1 MFNTLYPLLHVRD
14 VAATSRF
21 YQEHFGFEPV
31 FESDWYV
38 QLRGGATGNELAVIA
53 FDHETIPP
61 QGRHPTA
68 NLILSFEVEDAAAD
82 AGRLEQ
88 AGVSIVRCAT
98 RCSASAISSP
108 PIPMASCSMSSRPS
122 NPTRTGSPHR
132 VDHPCAG
139 GPITIALG

>member
-1 MFNTLYPLLHVRD
+1 MFNALYPLLHVRD
-14 VAATSRF
+14 VSATSRF
-21 YQEHFGFEPV
+21 YQDNFGFEPV

-38 QLRGGATGNELAVIA
+38 QLRGGAKGHELALIA

-88 AGVSIVRCAT
+88 AGVSIVQPLRDEVFGQRHFIAADPNGILLDVIT
-98 RCSASAISSP
+98 
-108 PIPMASCSMSSRPS
+108 PIEPDPAWLAAQ
-122 NPTRTGSPHR
+122 G
-132 VDHPCAG
+132 
-139 GPITIALG
+139 

>member
-88 AGVSIVRCAT
+88 AGVSIVQPLRDEVFGQRHFIAADPNGILLDVIT
-98 RCSASAISSP
+98 
-108 PIPMASCSMSSRPS
+108 PIEPDPDWLAAQ
-122 NPTRTGSPHR
+122 G
-132 VDHPCAG
+132 
-139 GPITIALG
+139 